1 MTSFMNGP
9 FAHWREFSVANNV
22 SLLAYSLP
30 HRCCSHPVRFVLA
43 ARIAWPT
50 KNEKKNHV
58 VIDTRWWLYS
68 CIFMIIK
75 VHIFW
80 EGQKFCEISTVDL
93 TNLRWRFHKD
103 LWPSENVWILLK
115 LIYSE
120 KAGNKILWNL
130 HLTYV
135 CMYCRQK

>member
-50 KNEKKNHV
+50 KNEKN
-58 VIDTRWWLYS
+58 IS
-68 CIFMIIK
+68 CSYRHKMMIVFMHIHDYQSSYILRRPKILRNLHCRFDKSTVEISQRFVAFWECINFIK
-75 VHIFW
+75 AHIFW
-80 EGQKFCEISTVDL
+80 EGRQQNFVKSPPYL
-93 TNLRWRFHKD
+93 YL
-103 LWPSENVWILLK
+103 
-115 LIYSE
+115 
-120 KAGNKILWNL
+120 
-130 HLTYV
+130 YV
-135 CMYCRQK
+135 L